1 MASAPWN
8 ICSAE
13 MGANKTL
20 FLEQSVVSRK
30 LQAVAEEEVRETA
43 PARLPLPAAT
53 NRFPTRKLLRDTPTC
68 RFPPFV
74 RVHVRVCRVWC
85 TCARACP
92 LARSPASPP
101 STAFNK
107 CIYTHACKHAQT
119 RACIRARV
127 CTHAHAHVHTCAL
140 MQACTRSSLQVL
152 YQTVE
157 RLETR
162 QL

>member
-1 MASAPWN
+1 
-8 ICSAE
+8 

-30 LQAVAEEEVRETA
+30 LQAVAEGEVRETA

-53 NRFPTRKLLRDTPTC
+53 NRFRTRKLLRDTPTC

-74 RVHVRVCRVWC
+74 RVHMRVCRVWC

-107 CIYTHACKHAQT
+107 CIHPMHASMRK
-119 RACIRARV
+119 
-127 CTHAHAHVHTCAL
+127 HAHAYVRVCAH
-140 MQACTRSSLQVL
+140 MHMRTSTPVRSCK
-152 YQTVE
+152 
-157 RLETR
+157 RALEVVFRFSIKPSNDWRRGSCETWFNVAHDR
-162 QL
+162 HA